1 MKTVLDLIREF
12 RESDPSPTYRHHDES
27 VAYGKFLGFEVVDW
41 NGTTR
46 IVPSEAPNLPGRP
59 GDRSLMYRGQT
70 VRYPTCRPSLLRG
83 VPADEWQINARLPLE
98 RFRAA
103 ELELVLRGHPFEAV
117 AGKRVPCGLP
127 RSRPA
132 LRHPTSLL
140 DLTSNVEVAAFF
152 AVARWDRNSASFQPM
167 ESETG
172 VMYRFDWA
180 AFGPG
185 YSKFFEPVGFGP
197 GLRPARQHAWTF
209 RPHPGVDFQ
218 SAPHV
223 SAFEFQHSK
232 AASLELLARFDGGAW
247 LYPPDGLASLVEM
260 LRDLRFVTMHAI
272 RHAVRQD
279 GTVPENIE
287 PSAERAAHFL
297 DTILGLDIVDG
308 YELQPEE
315 DDLEVARQQA
325 AALDDAFNKLRFGWR
340 LTRTDPNS
348 TMGAGA

>member
-132 LRHPTSLL
+132 LRHPHI
-140 DLTSNVEVAAFF
+140 
-152 AVARWDRNSASFQPM
+152 SA
-167 ESETG
+167 
-172 VMYRFDWA
+172 
-180 AFGPG
+180 GP
-185 YSKFFEPVGFGP
+185 
-197 GLRPARQHAWTF
+197 
-209 RPHPGVDFQ
+209 DFQ
-218 SAPHV
+218 RRSRSVLCSREMGPRFRVLSADGERNRRHVSVRLGGIRPWILKVLRAGGFRAGTQASPSACMDVPSAPR
-223 SAFEFQHSK
+223 S
-232 AASLELLARFDGGAW
+232 
-247 LYPPDGLASLVEM
+247 
-260 LRDLRFVTMHAI
+260 
-272 RHAVRQD
+272 
-279 GTVPENIE
+279 
-287 PSAERAAHFL
+287 
-297 DTILGLDIVDG
+297 
-308 YELQPEE
+308 
-315 DDLEVARQQA
+315 
-325 AALDDAFNKLRFGWR
+325 
-340 LTRTDPNS
+340 
-348 TMGAGA
+348 